1 MYTTKLVFDFPLKPR
16 QEKNVV
22 FSSNSFNCVLFFFYW
37 PSCLNFGVFKNNHR
51 WKIFHKHGNK
61 FLRYISELCISIHII
76 YAMPF
81 AFFFYW
87 LELWSNCVDVEFK
100 SMTEMFN
107 LFCRVNEYFFSCR
120 IRWHF
125 LQNRPS
131 KHFLYFILFYF
142 VFFYLILF
150 RVVVVSTAQFSTL
163 WSLAFWPTLADT
175 FFRSIKRKK
184 KNAEKRRKMHKHSE
198 IQFFTSLEKWK
209 LLIIEKHNEPCN
221 SITIIILFVIY

>member
-1 MYTTKLVFDFPLKPR
+1 MPCHLPFFLLTWTLKQLRRCWIQIHDRNVQLILPCQRIFFLVSYKVTFPA
-16 QEKNVV
+16 ESAFEA
-22 FSSNSFNCVLFFFYW
+22 FSLF
-37 PSCLNFGVFKNNHR
+37 
-51 WKIFHKHGNK
+51 
-61 FLRYISELCISIHII
+61 
-76 YAMPF
+76 
-81 AFFFYW
+81 
-87 LELWSNCVDVEFK
+87 
-100 SMTEMFN
+100 
-107 LFCRVNEYFFSCR
+107 
-120 IRWHF
+120 
-125 LQNRPS
+125 
-131 KHFLYFILFYF
+131 YFILFR
-142 VFFYLILF
+142 FFYLILF